1 MVGAAAP
8 TSRRTGHY
16 RLLVRQPG
24 AMRIATLSLLG
35 RLAFA
40 MTNLSL
46 LLYVNAATDNLAVAG
61 AAAATNLVGTAVTA
75 VIQGR
80 WFDRYGVRRTL
91 WCLTAAYAPLTSLMM
106 ALVESRQ
113 PAWILLSVTL
123 PQSLST
129 PMIGVATRTMLPHLT
144 PEGPL
149 RDALIRYW
157 TISFE
162 CCYVLAPAL
171 TGMLA
176 ATLSTRT
183 PFISSALLL
192 TVASAT
198 YAALPAIGKHRG
210 CAPPRVG
217 TSAAHP
223 PAGLVTLVIAALGFG
238 AAVGFVVI
246 TTTAAATTLG
256 KPHAIG
262 WLFALMTMCSV
273 GGGIAFGI
281 RSWPRRAELQLPIL
295 LLASAC
301 ALLIP
306 LTGRHIPT
314 LMLSVAA
321 AGVTFA
327 PQLTVQSTI
336 LNEIVPWQ
344 RVGVSFG
351 WLTTAAALGNGV
363 AQAIGGALGQ
373 AFTSS
378 AAASVG
384 ALTVGATA
392 GTVALRRNSL
402 ISPTRAQRRGRAL
415 THQLRNQG
423 K

>member
-1 MVGAAAP
+1 MVVAAVP

-16 RLLVRQPG
+16 RLLMRQPG

-35 RLAFA
+35 RLAFT

-75 VIQGR
+75 VVQGR

-91 WCLTAAYAPLTSLMM
+91 WCLTAAYVPLTSLMM

-113 PAWILLSVTL
+113 PVGMLLPVTL
-123 PQSLST
+123 LQSLSL
-129 PMIGVATRTMLPHLT
+129 PLISVATRTMLPHLT

-198 YAALPAIGKHRG
+198 YAALPAIRQHRG
-210 CAPPRVG
+210 APPQVG
-217 TSAAHP
+217 TSVAYPH
-223 PAGLVTLVIAALGFG
+223 AGLVTLAIAALGFG

-246 TTTAAATTLG
+246 TTTATATAIS

-295 LLASAC
+295 LLASGC
-301 ALLIP
+301 ALLLIP
-306 LTGRHIPT
+306 LAGQHIAT

-327 PQLTVQSTI
+327 PQLTVQSAI
-336 LNEIVPWQ
+336 LNEIVPRQ

-351 WLTTAAALGNGV
+351 WLTTAVAIGNGA
-363 AQAIGGALGQ
+363 AQALGGALSQ
-373 AFTSS
+373 VFTSS

-384 ALTVGATA
+384 ALTVGVTA

-402 ISPTRAQRRGRAL
+402 VSPTQADF
-415 THQLRNQG
+415 H
-423 K
+423 

>member
-1 MVGAAAP
+1 MVVAAAP

-16 RLLVRQPG
+16 RLLARQPG
-24 AMRIATLSLLG
+24 AMRTATPSLLG

-46 LLYVNAATDNLAVAG
+46 LLYVDAATDNLAIAG
-61 AAAATNLVGTAVTA
+61 AAAATNLVGTAAAA

-80 WFDRYGVRRTL
+80 WFDRYGVGRTL
-91 WCLTAAYAPLTSLMM
+91 WRLTMAYVPLTSLMM
-106 ALVESRQ
+106 ALIESHQ
-113 PAWILLSVTL
+113 PAWILLPVTL
-123 PQSLST
+123 LQSLSL
-129 PMIGVATRTMLPHLT
+129 PLINVATRTMLPHLT

-162 CCYVLAPAL
+162 FCYVLAPAL

-176 ATLSTRT
+176 ATLSART

-198 YAALPAIGKHRG
+198 YAALPATRQHRG
-210 CAPPRVG
+210 TPPQVG
-217 TSAAHP
+217 TSAVCP
-223 PAGLVTLVIAALGFG
+223 QAGLATLVIAALGFG

-246 TTTAAATTLG
+246 TTTAAATAIN

-262 WLFALMTMCSV
+262 WLFALMTLCSV

-281 RSWPRRAELQLPIL
+281 RSWPRRTELQLPLL
-295 LLASAC
+295 LLASAS

-306 LTGRHIPT
+306 LAGPHIAT
-314 LMLSVAA
+314 LMLSVVA

-327 PQLTVQSTI
+327 PQLTVQSDI
-336 LNEIVPWQ
+336 LNDIVPQQ

-351 WLTTAAALGNGV
+351 WLTTAVAIGNGV
-363 AQAIGGALGQ
+363 AQAIGGALSQ
-373 AFTSS
+373 AFTPS

-384 ALTVGATA
+384 ALTIGAAA

-402 ISPTRAQRRGRAL
+402 IR
-415 THQLRNQG
+415 
-423 K
+423 